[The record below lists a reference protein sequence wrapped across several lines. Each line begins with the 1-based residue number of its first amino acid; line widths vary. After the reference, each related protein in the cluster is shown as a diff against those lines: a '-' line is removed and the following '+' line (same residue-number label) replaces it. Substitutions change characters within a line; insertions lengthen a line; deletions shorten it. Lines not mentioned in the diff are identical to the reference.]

1 MAFNLINV
9 DEKQVFKDKK
19 KIKIIRDLKEKVVL
33 LGPEKGNGEVIMDI
47 QDYKQSIHQLFADQ
61 TKFKILEDDPT
72 NTRFASLQ
80 NFIRETKLMT
90 HNIE

>member
-33 LGPEKGNGEVIMDI
+33 LGPDKGNGVVIMDI
-47 QDYKQSIHQLFADQ
+47 QDYKQSTHQLFADR
-61 TKFKILEDDPT
+61 TKLKILEDDPT
-72 NTRFASLQ
+72 NTRFTSL
-80 NFIRETKLMT
+80 
-90 HNIE
+90 